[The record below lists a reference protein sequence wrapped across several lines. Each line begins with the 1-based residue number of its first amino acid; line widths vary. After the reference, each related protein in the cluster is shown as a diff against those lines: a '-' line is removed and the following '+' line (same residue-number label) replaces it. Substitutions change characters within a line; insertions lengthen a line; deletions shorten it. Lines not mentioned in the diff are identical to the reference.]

1 MAKKENKV
9 KFTDQITAKIIQ
21 FVSHIVSIDKIERIL
36 GLENGSIE
44 QYSKRSGDFAS
55 EIEHAALRMD
65 IEVEIALYKRSVGY
79 ETIEE
84 HCIYTPNL
92 TEGSD
97 EPELKLKETRKVK
110 KFVPPDAS
118 AGLIWLY
125 NRRGERWSK
134 NPNNSSSESIEEY
147 FKEKEKARKEAR
159 ENL

>member
-1 MAKKENKV
+1 MAKKENKS
-9 KFTDQITAKIIQ
+9 KFTYQITVKIIQ

-36 GLENGSIE
+36 GLENGSIK
-44 QYSKRSGDFAS
+44 QYSKRCSDFAR
-55 EIEHAALRMD
+55 EIEHAALRID
-65 IEVEIALYKRSVGY
+65 IEVEMALYKRSVGY

-84 HCIYTPNL
+84 HSTYTPIF
-92 TEGSD
+92 TEGID
-97 EPELKLKETRKVK
+97 EPGLKLKEIKRVK

-134 NPNNSSSESIEEY
+134 NPNVNSSESVEEY
-147 FKEKEKARKEAR
+147 FKEKAKAVKEVK

>member
-44 QYSKRSGDFAS
+44 QYSKRSDDFAR

-65 IEVEIALYKRSVGY
+65 IEVEMALYKRSVGY

-84 HCIYTPNL
+84 HYIYTPFFI
-92 TEGSD
+92 EGSE
-97 EPELKLKETRKVK
+97 EPELKLKEIRKVK

-134 NPNNSSSESIEEY
+134 NPNVNSSESYEDY
-147 FKEKEKARKEAR
+147 AKEKQKALKEAK